1 MVQSSPCMLF
11 WQPCGFSLCVS
22 LRIHFVGSRKCFRC
36 VLGETSNTSGIL
48 CHQSWGMMK
57 KLSRM
62 VFTGWSFGEDL
73 WIYLVLT
80 AGHVFAFLLCAL
92 ELVWHLY
99 VPPDLSWPII
109 SALWC
114 CYKAMNSQLAQPS
127 GFRSQKIHT
136 VNNVYTPCSLF
147 CSCGSI

>member
-1 MVQSSPCMLF
+1 MKPTWSSQVPACCSDNPAGLACVYL
-11 WQPCGFSLCVS
+11 WESTLSVHVSASGVS
-22 LRIHFVGSRKCFRC
+22 LERRPILQAFC
-36 VLGETSNTSGIL
+36 VIRAE
-48 CHQSWGMMK
+48 MMK

-80 AGHVFAFLLCAL
+80 AGHMFAFLLCAL

-136 VNNVYTPCSLF
+136 VNNVYTPL
-147 CSCGSI
+147 